1 MGKSCRG
8 RSCGLGVGKP
18 HKAVGLHIEFEHF
31 LPTGILSAVSKLTKA
46 AALAV
51 LGVWV
56 LAAMHCRLE
65 AVPGFG
71 FLKSCCFVDSAP
83 SSAGDCESD
92 GCGAVEDGGYRAEEQ
107 TASAPQPV
115 LILAL
120 FSPVIEARLPELQAP
135 PSAASE
141 SPPELTKI
149 WQFSHRTA
157 LPPRAPSIVS

>member
-1 MGKSCRG
+1 VRVADRAKPDKIRG
-8 RSCGLGVGKP
+8 VRITFAHSQPPCILG
-18 HKAVGLHIEFEHF
+18 
-31 LPTGILSAVSKLTKA
+31 AVSKFTKA
-46 AALAV
+46 VALTV
-51 LGVWV
+51 LALWG
-56 LAAMHCRLE
+56 LAAMHCKLE